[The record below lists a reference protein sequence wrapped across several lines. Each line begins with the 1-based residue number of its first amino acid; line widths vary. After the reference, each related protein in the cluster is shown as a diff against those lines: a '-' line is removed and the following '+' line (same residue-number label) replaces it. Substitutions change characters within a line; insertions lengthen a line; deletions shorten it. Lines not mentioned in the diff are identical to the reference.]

1 MRSIFHRLLL
11 ARPNK
16 PRNPVLKAVFSVLGL
31 FFLFG
36 VCVFAIFMGVF
47 MLIASASCSSVSG
60 KKATAAPSRADILD
74 GEYTVVEKSPISLSR

>member
-1 MRSIFHRLLL
+1 MRNIFHRLLL

-36 VCVFAIFMGVF
+36 VCVFAIFVGVF
-47 MLIASASCSSVSG
+47 MLIASYLLKRIG
-60 KKATAAPSRADILD
+60 KKTAAAHPGADVLD
-74 GEYTVVEKSPISLSR
+74 AEYTVVEKSPAGLSR

>member
-1 MRSIFHRLLL
+1 MRSIFHRILL

-16 PRNPVLKAVFSVLGL
+16 PRNPVLKAIFSVLGL

-36 VCVFAIFMGVF
+36 VCVFAIFMGIF
-47 MLIASASCSSVSG
+47 MLIASFLLKRLG
-60 KKATAAPSRADILD
+60 NKATVAPSRADILD

>member
-1 MRSIFHRLLL
+1 MRNIFHRILL

-36 VCVFAIFMGVF
+36 VCVFAIFAGVF
-47 MLIASASCSSVSG
+47 MLIASFLLKRLG
-60 KKATAAPSRADILD
+60 KKTAAARSGADALD
-74 GEYTVVEKSPISLSR
+74 GEYTVVEKSPISLPR

>member
-47 MLIASASCSSVSG
+47 MLITSFVLKRLG
-60 KKATAAPSRADILD
+60 KKTTPAPSRADVLD
-74 GEYTVVEKSPISLSR
+74 GEYTVVDKSPISLSR

>member
-1 MRSIFHRLLL
+1 MRNIFHRLLL

-36 VCVFAIFMGVF
+36 VCVFAIFVGVF
-47 MLIASASCSSVSG
+47 MLIAGFLLKRLG
-60 KKATAAPSRADILD
+60 KKAVAGPSARDALD
-74 GEYTVVEKSPISLSR
+74 AEYTVVEKNSPYSLSR

>member
-11 ARPNK
+11 TRPNK

-36 VCVFAIFMGVF
+36 VCVFAIFVGVF
-47 MLIASASCSSVSG
+47 MLVASFLLKRLG
-60 KKATAAPSRADILD
+60 KKPATARSDADVLD
-74 GEYTVVEKSPISLSR
+74 AEYTVIEKSTISLSR

>member
-11 ARPNK
+11 TRPNK

-36 VCVFAIFMGVF
+36 VCVFAIFVGVF
-47 MLIASASCSSVSG
+47 MLVASFLLKRLG
-60 KKATAAPSRADILD
+60 KKPATARSDADVLNA
-74 GEYTVVEKSPISLSR
+74 EYTVIEKSTISLSR

>member
-11 ARPNK
+11 TRPNK

-36 VCVFAIFMGVF
+36 VCVFAIFVGVF
-47 MLIASASCSSVSG
+47 MLVASFLLKRLG
-60 KKATAAPSRADILD
+60 KKPATVRSDADVLD
-74 GEYTVVEKSPISLSR
+74 AEYTVIEKSTISLSR

>member
-47 MLIASASCSSVSG
+47 MLIASFLLKRLG
-60 KKATAAPSRADILD
+60 KKATAEPSRADILD

>member
-1 MRSIFHRLLL
+1 MRNIFHRLLL
-11 ARPNK
+11 VRPNK

-36 VCVFAIFMGVF
+36 VCVFAIFVGVF
-47 MLIASASCSSVSG
+47 MLIASFLLKRLG
-60 KKATAAPSRADILD
+60 KKAAASQSGGDVLD

>member
-47 MLIASASCSSVSG
+47 MLIASFVLKRLG
-60 KKATAAPSRADILD
+60 KKTTTAPSRPDVLD
-74 GEYTVVEKSPISLSR
+74 GEYTVVDKSPISLSR

>member
-11 ARPNK
+11 TRPNK

-36 VCVFAIFMGVF
+36 VCVFAIFVGVF
-47 MLIASASCSSVSG
+47 MLVASFLLKRLG
-60 KKATAAPSRADILD
+60 KKPATARSDADVLD
-74 GEYTVVEKSPISLSR
+74 AEYAVIEKSTISLSR